1 MANRLVVFFC
11 RHHKFREV
19 EISGVFDMDFFE
31 EEGAVKFY
39 DENHEL
45 KQTIPLNPYD
55 KDDDFELWNAF
66 NQLSAYIRLD
76 RDFEELL
83 AECIYGIE
91 NLKRL
96 GYNLE
101 MEALTWE

>member
-1 MANRLVVFFC
+1 
-11 RHHKFREV
+11 
-19 EISGVFDMDFFE
+19 MDFFE
-31 EEGAVKFY
+31 GPDAIRFY

-45 KQTIPLNPYD
+45 KRTLPSNPYD
-55 KDDDFELWNAF
+55 KEGDFELWKAF
-66 NQLSAYIRLD
+66 NQLSAYIMLD

-83 AECIYGIE
+83 SECLCGIE
-91 NLKRL
+91 SLRRM